1 MRRAV
6 AGDDQA
12 YRELLKRL
20 PGMLRGALSSKL
32 QQYRLSTGDLDDI
45 LQETLIAFHA
55 QRHRWDTSLP
65 VMPWVVTIAKNKIV
79 DELRRRRKHYV
90 LPGRLAEQAVSAGAT
105 AEESLAKYD
114 IERLMKALPERNQE
128 IVAGISLN
136 GNSARELAEKLDMLE
151 VTVRVIHYRSLK
163 RMAKSLKK

>member
-12 YRELLKRL
+12 YSELLKRL
-20 PGMLRGALSSKL
+20 PGMLRAALVSKL
-32 QQYRLSTGDLDDI
+32 QRYQLSTGDLDDI

-79 DELRRRRKHYV
+79 DELRRRRRHHV
-90 LPGRLAEQAVSAGAT
+90 LPGKLAELAVSVSAT
-105 AEESLAKYD
+105 AEESLARYD
-114 IERLMKALPERNQE
+114 VERLIKALPERNQE

-136 GNSARELAEKLDMLE
+136 GDSARDLAKKLDMLE
-151 VTVRVIHYRSLK
+151 ATVRVIHHRSLK